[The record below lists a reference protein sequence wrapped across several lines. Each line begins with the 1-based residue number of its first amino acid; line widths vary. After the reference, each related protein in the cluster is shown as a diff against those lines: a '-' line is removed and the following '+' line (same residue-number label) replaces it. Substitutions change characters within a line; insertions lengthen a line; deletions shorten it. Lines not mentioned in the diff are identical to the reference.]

1 MRPTPFDVA
10 FGAQA
15 DERFPRIR
23 ESLAA
28 SARDPHDLDAFTLD
42 REVVT
47 LLRELVP
54 EEGVGQAIEQHIA
67 LLHHS
72 YVYWAEGGW
81 LVQLSRPRAQ
91 QLLAPGTPAPA
102 VTAAPAGTPRAAY
115 VQFPERLVW
124 AALGD
129 GEPHQPLDGIFL
141 RSWPA
146 GGYFVLGIFSMHP
159 SHEGFTVAEAD
170 GHLTGILVR
179 EDGSA
184 LFAPVLPGG
193 AAAGLFSIVGGEE
206 LIELAARARP
216 LLDEAQACV
225 GAAHRP
231 HQPVEVN

>member
-10 FGAQA
+10 FGSQA

-28 SARDPHDLDAFTLD
+28 TGRDPHDLDAFMLD

-72 YVYWAEGGW
+72 YLYWAEGGW
-81 LVQLSRPRAQ
+81 LVQVNRMRAQ
-91 QLLAPGTPAPA
+91 RLLAPEASATGDPAPA
-102 VTAAPAGTPRAAY
+102 DLPRAAY

-124 AALGD
+124 AALGE
-129 GEPHQPLDGIFL
+129 GEPHQPLDGLFV
-141 RSWPA
+141 RSWPE
-146 GGYFVLGIFSMHP
+146 GGYFVLGVFSMHP
-159 SHEGFTVAEAD
+159 SHEGFTVVEAD
-170 GHLTGILVR
+170 GHIEGALAR
-179 EDGSA
+179 EDGTA

-206 LIELAARARP
+206 LIELAARTRP
-216 LLDEAQACV
+216 LLREAQACI
-225 GAAHRP
+225 GPAHRA
-231 HQPVEVN
+231 HQPVEVS

>member
-10 FGAQA
+10 FGLQA
-15 DERFPRIR
+15 DERFPCIR

-28 SARDPHDLDAFTLD
+28 TGRDPHDLDAFMLD

-54 EEGVGQAIEQHIA
+54 EEGVGTAIEQHIA

-72 YVYWAEGGW
+72 YLYWAEGGW
-81 LVQLSRPRAQ
+81 LVRLGRTRARQ
-91 QLLAPGTPAPA
+91 ILTAPGEDAVDPPPA
-102 VTAAPAGTPRAAY
+102 AGTPRAAY
-115 VQFPERLVW
+115 LQFPERLVW

-231 HQPVEVN
+231 HQPVEVH

>member
-1 MRPTPFDVA
+1 MRPTPFEVA

-15 DERFPRIR
+15 EERFPRIR
-23 ESLAA
+23 QSLAA
-28 SARDPHDLDAFTLD
+28 TGRDPHDLDAFTLD

-72 YVYWAEGGW
+72 YLYWAEGGW
-81 LVQLSRPRAQ
+81 LVQVSRSRARAILSAES
-91 QLLAPGTPAPA
+91 AAEAPAPL
-102 VTAAPAGTPRAAY
+102 PEETPRAAY

-124 AALGD
+124 AELGA
-129 GEPHQPLDGIFL
+129 GEPHQPLDGIFV

-146 GGYFVLGIFSMHP
+146 GGYFVLAIFSMHP
-159 SHEGFTVAEAD
+159 SHEGFTVVEAD
-170 GHLTGILVR
+170 GHLAAGLGR

-184 LFAPVLPGG
+184 LFSPVLPGG

-206 LIELAARARP
+206 LIALAARTRP
-216 LLDEAQACV
+216 LLDEAQACA
-225 GAAHRP
+225 GPAHRP
-231 HQPVEVN
+231 HQPVEVS